1 MAKVKKVPQRKCV
14 GCNQVMD
21 KKQLI
26 RVVKTSENIFLVD
39 RTGKKSGRGA
49 YICPNKD
56 CLLKAIKT
64 KGLEKSFKEKISEEV
79 YSELKAQY
87 AGEGDE

>member
-26 RVVKTSENIFLVD
+26 RIVKTSENIFLVD

-49 YICPNKD
+49 YICANKE

-79 YSELKAQY
+79 YSELRDQY